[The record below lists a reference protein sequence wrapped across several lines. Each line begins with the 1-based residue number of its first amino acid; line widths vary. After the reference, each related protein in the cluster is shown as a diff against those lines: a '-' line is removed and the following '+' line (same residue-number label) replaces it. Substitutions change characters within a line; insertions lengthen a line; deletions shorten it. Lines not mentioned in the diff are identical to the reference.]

1 MKHRQLDF
9 FSPAAIEKKP
19 EEAAALIEKPSLFLL
34 DGMAIVYR
42 AFFALQRANMTNRDG
57 MPTGAIYGFTSAMLK
72 IFETFKPNYLAAV
85 FDSKE
90 KTFRHDLYPLY
101 KANRPSPPEDLIM
114 QLDAIFEL
122 LEAFDIPLIKAPGY
136 EADDLIGTASHKF
149 AQTCQIYIVT
159 PDKDLAQLVH
169 EGVQILKPGINHNE
183 LELLGKKE
191 IIQQF
196 GVPPELFTQ
205 FLTLTGDTSD
215 NIPGAKGIGPKTA
228 VSLLGKYGSLQNIY
242 AHLDDIS
249 PKNRHSLQ
257 EFQPTL
263 DLITKLVTI
272 RTDLQITVTLKELAC
287 SLPDPA
293 KLFPLLQKFGL
304 KTVASRVEA
313 LRFGMPVAGRIA
325 GTGTDAGTV
334 GAVGAVG
341 AKNFSPLQSSIQSPL
356 QSSIQSPLQSSV
368 QSPLQ
373 QPLRSPRDGADYA
386 RVDTDEKLRELME
399 SLQGARRIAVDTET
413 TSLDTFEAELAGIS
427 ICKEA
432 GSARFISFAQS
443 TLHRETTLELLK
455 PLLEN
460 RSLPKT
466 GQNLKYDILVL
477 KKYGIELAPVGFDTM
492 LASYMLNPDER
503 HNLDDLAALHL
514 GYQTTT
520 FDELVGTG
528 KTKQHIF
535 EVEPEKLSDY
545 ACQDADLAL
554 QLEELFRKKLG
565 NEKELLWLC
574 ENIEFPLVSL
584 LAAMEYEGVCIDT
597 VHLEKASEKAKIEL
611 DLLTEKIYIAAGSLF
626 NIDSPKQLAHIL
638 FTVLGIPPKKATKTG
653 YSTNVEVLEELA
665 VHYPIAH
672 DLLEY
677 RSLQKLKSTYIDALP
692 KMVNPLTGRLHTSF
706 NQYVTATGR
715 LSSSK
720 PNLQN
725 IPIRTALGKEI
736 RKAFI
741 PSSPEKWLLSADYS
755 QIELRIAAEISKD
768 PQLLEAFQN
777 GEDIHT
783 ATAKVIFDTNDIT
796 GDMRRK
802 AKEVNFGV
810 LYGIMPFGLARRLNI
825 GQKEARAIIDT
836 YISKYPKL
844 FEALQGIIETGRK
857 NGYVSTILGRRRY
870 LADLSSRNT
879 NLKKAAERAAM
890 NTPIQGTA
898 ADIIKCAMNLCS
910 TRMQQHNMKSVMILQ
925 VHDELLFETTDA
937 EKELLSTLVEQ
948 AMIDAAII
956 CGLIHVPVLVDTGIG
971 KNWLEAH

>member
-1 MKHRQLDF
+1 MNHRQLDF
-9 FSPAAIEKKP
+9 FSPAAMEKMP
-19 EEAAALIEKPSLFLL
+19 EKAAALIEKPSLFLL

-57 MPTGAIYGFTSAMLK
+57 MPTGAIYGFTSALLK
-72 IFETFKPNYLAAV
+72 IFETFKPDYLAAV

-90 KTFRHDLYPLY
+90 NTFRHDLYPLY

-136 EADDLIGTASHKF
+136 EADDLIGTASRKF

-169 EGVQILKPGINHNE
+169 EGVQILKPGKNQNE

-228 VSLLGKYGSLQNIY
+228 VSLLGKYGSLENIY

-272 RTDLQITVTLKELAC
+272 RTDLQIEVTLKELSCA
-287 SLPDPA
+287 LPDPA
-293 KLFPLLQKFGL
+293 KLFPLLQKLGL
-304 KTVASRVEA
+304 KTVASRVSA
-313 LRFGMPVAGRIA
+313 LRFPS
-325 GTGTDAGTV
+325 V
-334 GAVGAVG
+334 GAVEDTGSVG
-341 AKNFSPLQSSIQSPL
+341 AKYLSPLREKEGTADFL
-356 QSSIQSPLQSSV
+356 
-368 QSPLQ
+368 
-373 QPLRSPRDGADYA
+373 PLRSPQEGADYA
-386 RVDTDEKLRELME
+386 RVDTQEKLRELME
-399 SLQGARRIAVDTET
+399 SLQEARCIAVDTET

-432 GSARFISFAQS
+432 GKARFISFAQS
-443 TLHRETTLELLK
+443 TLDRKTTLKLLK

-460 RSLPKT
+460 ASLPKT

-477 KKYGIELAPVGFDTM
+477 KKYGIELSPVGFDTM
-492 LASYMLNPDER
+492 LASYVLNPDER
-503 HNLDDLAALHL
+503 HNLDDLAAHHL

-554 QLEELFRKKLG
+554 QLEEIFRKKLAH
-565 NEKELLWLC
+565 EKELLWLC
-574 ENIEFPLVSL
+574 ENIEFPLVAV

-597 VHLEKASEKAKIEL
+597 AHLEKASEKAKIEIER
-611 DLLTEKIYIAAGSLF
+611 LTEKIYTAAGSLF

-638 FTVLGIPPKKATKTG
+638 FTVLGIPAKKATKTG

-665 VHYPIAH
+665 VLYPIAR

-768 PQLLEAFQN
+768 PQLLAAFQN

-783 ATAKVIFDTNDIT
+783 ATAKVIFDSNEIT
-796 GDMRRK
+796 SDMRRK

-825 GQKEARAIIDT
+825 TQKEAKAIIDT

-844 FEALQGIIETGRK
+844 FEALQGIIETGREK
-857 NGYVSTILGRRRY
+857 GYVSTILGRRRF
-870 LADLSSRNT
+870 LADLNSRNT

-910 TRMQQHNMKSVMILQ
+910 SRMHHHNMKSVMILQ

-937 EKELLSTLVEQ
+937 EKELLSALVEQ

-956 CGLIHVPVLVDTGIG
+956 CGLNNVPVLVDTGIG

>member
-1 MKHRQLDF
+1 MNKHQLDF
-9 FSPAAIEKKP
+9 FSPVTME
-19 EEAAALIEKPSLFLL
+19 EKPVKTAVVTQKPALFLL

-42 AFFALQRANMTNRDG
+42 AFFALQRAGMTSRDG
-57 MPTGAIYGFTSAMLK
+57 MPTGAIFGFASALVK
-72 IFETFKPNYLAAV
+72 IFETWKPNYLAAV

-90 KTFRHDLYPLY
+90 KTFRHNLYPLY

-122 LEAFDIPLIKAPGY
+122 LEAFDIPLIKAAGY
-136 EADDLIGTASHKF
+136 EADDLIGTASRNF
-149 AQTCQIYIVT
+149 STICQIYIVT

-169 EGVQILKPGINHNE
+169 DGVKILKPANNQNE
-183 LELLGKKE
+183 LELLGTKE
-191 IIQQF
+191 ITERF

-205 FLTLTGDTSD
+205 FLTLTGDSSD

-228 VSLLGKYGSLQNIY
+228 ISLLGRYGSLQNIY

-249 PKNRHSLQ
+249 PKNRQSLL
-257 EFQPTL
+257 EFQPRL
-263 DLITKLVTI
+263 GLITELVTI
-272 RTDLQITVTLKELAC
+272 RTDLQINVTLQELAC
-287 SLPDPA
+287 TPPNPE

-304 KTVASRVEA
+304 KTVASRVSALQFLPAGGGEA
-313 LRFGMPVAGRIA
+313 VNAGKSVEAVAE
-325 GTGTDAGTV
+325 
-334 GAVGAVG
+334 GA
-341 AKNFSPLQSSIQSPL
+341 NDCSL
-356 QSSIQSPLQSSV
+356 
-368 QSPLQ
+368 
-373 QPLRSPRDGADYA
+373 LRSPQEGADYA
-386 RVDTDEKLRELME
+386 RVDTEEKLLELIE
-399 SLQGARRIAVDTET
+399 SLKGARRIAVDTET

-432 GSARFISFAQS
+432 GEARFIPFAKS
-443 TLHRETTLELLK
+443 TLHRETTLRLLK
-455 PLLEN
+455 PLLEEA
-460 RSLPKT
+460 SLPKT
-466 GQNLKYDILVL
+466 GQNLKYDMLVL
-477 KKYGIELAPVGFDTM
+477 KKYGIELSPVGFDTM
-492 LASYMLNPDER
+492 LASYVLNPDER
-503 HNLDDLAALHL
+503 HNLDDLAARHL
-514 GYQTTT
+514 GFQTTT

-528 KTKQHIF
+528 KTKVPIF
-535 EVEPEKLSDY
+535 EVEAEKLSAY

-554 QLEELFRKKLG
+554 QLEDIFRKQLA

-574 ENIEFPLVSL
+574 ENIEFPLLSV

-597 VHLEKASEKAKIEL
+597 AHLEKASEKAKKEL
-611 DLLTEKIYIAAGSLF
+611 DLLTEKIYAAAGSLF

-638 FTVLGIPPKKATKTG
+638 FTVLGIPPKKTTKTG

-665 VHYPIAH
+665 ATYPIAR

-692 KMVNPLTGRLHTSF
+692 TMVNPLTGRLHTSF
-706 NQYVTATGR
+706 NQFVTATGR

-755 QIELRIAAEISKD
+755 QIELRIAAEISAD

-777 GEDIHT
+777 GEDIHS
-783 ATAKVIFDTNDIT
+783 ATAKVIFDTDEIT
-796 GDMRRK
+796 SDMRRK

-825 GQKEARAIIDT
+825 GQKEAKAIIDT
-836 YISKYPKL
+836 YTSKYPRL
-844 FEALQGIIETGRK
+844 FAALQGIIETGRK

-870 LADLSSRNT
+870 LADLNSRNT

-910 TRMQQHNMKSVMILQ
+910 TRMQHQKMKSVMLLQ
-925 VHDELLFETTDA
+925 VHDELLFETTDE
-937 EKELLSTLVEQ
+937 EKEPLLNLVEQ
-948 AMIDAAII
+948 AMIDAAIT
-956 CGLIHVPVLVDTGIG
+956 CGMKTVPVLVDTGIG

>member
-1 MKHRQLDF
+1 MNKHQLDF
-9 FSPAAIEKKP
+9 FSPVTMEGKP
-19 EEAAALIEKPSLFLL
+19 EKAAALTQKPALFLL

-42 AFFALQRANMTNRDG
+42 AFFALQRAGMTSRDG
-57 MPTGAIYGFTSAMLK
+57 MPTGAIFGFTSALLK
-72 IFETFKPNYLAAV
+72 IFETWKPQYLAAV

-90 KTFRHDLYPLY
+90 KTFRHNLYPLY

-122 LEAFDIPLIKAPGY
+122 LEAFGVPLIKTPGY

-149 AQTCQIYIVT
+149 AETCQIYIVS

-169 EGVQILKPGINHNE
+169 EGVQILKPGNNQNE

-191 IIQQF
+191 ITEQF

-228 VSLLGKYGSLQNIY
+228 ASLLGNYGSLQNIY

-257 EFQPTL
+257 EFQPRL
-263 DLITKLVTI
+263 GLITDLVTI
-272 RTDLQITVTLKELAC
+272 RTDLQIDVTLKELAC
-287 SLPDPA
+287 TQPDPE
-293 KLFPLLQKFGL
+293 KLFPLLQKLGL
-304 KTVASRVEA
+304 KTVASRVSALFGELPPNFATKAPLPEEA
-313 LRFGMPVAGRIA
+313 
-325 GTGTDAGTV
+325 D
-334 GAVGAVG
+334 
-341 AKNFSPLQSSIQSPL
+341 SQLQGSKECA
-356 QSSIQSPLQSSV
+356 
-368 QSPLQ
+368 
-373 QPLRSPRDGADYA
+373 PLRSPQEGADYA
-386 RVDTDEKLRELME
+386 RVDTEEKLQELMT

-432 GSARFISFAQS
+432 GEARFISFTKS
-443 TLHRETTLELLK
+443 TLHREITLKLLK
-455 PLLEN
+455 PLLEDA
-460 RSLPKT
+460 SLPKT
-466 GQNLKYDILVL
+466 GQNLKYDMLVL
-477 KKYGIELAPVGFDTM
+477 KKYGIELSPVGFDTM
-492 LASYMLNPDER
+492 LASYVLNPDER
-503 HNLDDLAALHL
+503 HNLDDLAAQYL

-528 KTKQHIF
+528 KTKVHIF
-535 EVEPEKLSDY
+535 EVEAEKLSAY

-554 QLEELFRKKLG
+554 QLEEIFRKKLDE
-565 NEKELLWLC
+565 EKELLWLC
-574 ENIEFPLVSL
+574 ENIEFPLVSV
-584 LAAMEYEGVCIDT
+584 LAAMEYEGVCIDIE
-597 VHLEKASEKAKIEL
+597 HLEKASGKAKIEL
-611 DLLTEKIYIAAGSLF
+611 EQLTEKIYAAAGSLF

-665 VHYPIAH
+665 VTYPIAR

-692 KMVNPLTGRLHTSF
+692 AMVSPLTGRLHTTF
-706 NQYVTATGR
+706 NQFVTATGR

-755 QIELRIAAEISKD
+755 QIELRIAAEISAD

-783 ATAKVIFDTNDIT
+783 ATAKVIFDTDDIT

-825 GQKEARAIIDT
+825 AQKEAKAIIDT
-836 YISKYPKL
+836 YTSKYPKL
-844 FEALQGIIETGRK
+844 FEALQAIIETGREK
-857 NGYVSTILGRRRY
+857 GYVSTILGRRRY
-870 LADLSSRNT
+870 LADLNSRNT

-910 TRMQQHNMKSVMILQ
+910 ARMQHQEMKSVMLLQ
-925 VHDELLFETTDA
+925 GHDELLFETTDE
-937 EKELLSTLVEQ
+937 EKELLSALVEQ
-948 AMIDAAII
+948 AMIDAAIS
-956 CGLIHVPVLVDTGIG
+956 CGLKNVPVLVDTGIG

>member
-57 MPTGAIYGFTSAMLK
+57 IPTGAIYGFTSAMLK

-272 RTDLQITVTLKELAC
+272 RTDLQIDVTLKELAC
-287 SLPDPA
+287 ALPDPA
-293 KLFPLLQKFGL
+293 KLFPLLQKLGL
-304 KTVASRVEA
+304 KTVASRVSS
-313 LRFGMPVAGRIA
+313 LFGELPRNPS
-325 GTGTDAGTV
+325 
-334 GAVGAVG
+334 
-341 AKNFSPLQSSIQSPL
+341 AKAPLPEESADHREN
-356 QSSIQSPLQSSV
+356 
-368 QSPLQ
+368 
-373 QPLRSPRDGADYA
+373 QPSALRSPQEGADYA
-386 RVDTDEKLRELME
+386 RVDTQEKLQELME

-432 GSARFISFAQS
+432 GAARFISFAKS
-443 TLHRETTLELLK
+443 TLHRETTLKLLK

-460 RSLPKT
+460 ASLPKT

-477 KKYGIELAPVGFDTM
+477 KKYGIELSPVGFDTM
-492 LASYMLNPDER
+492 LASYVLNPDER
-503 HNLDDLAALHL
+503 HNLDDLAAHYL

-554 QLEELFRKKLG
+554 QLEEMFRKKLDH
-565 NEKELLWLC
+565 EKELLWLC

-597 VHLEKASEKAKIEL
+597 AHLEKASEKAKIEL
-611 DLLTEKIYIAAGSLF
+611 ERLTEKIYTAAGSLF

-665 VHYPIAH
+665 VLYPIAR

-677 RSLQKLKSTYIDALP
+677 RSLQKLTSTYIDALP

-768 PQLLEAFQN
+768 PQLLTAFQN

-783 ATAKVIFDTNDIT
+783 ATAKVIFDSNEIS

-825 GQKEARAIIDT
+825 TQKEAKAIIDT

-844 FEALQGIIETGRK
+844 FEALQGIIETGREK
-857 NGYVSTILGRRRY
+857 GYVSTILGRRRY
-870 LADLSSRNT
+870 LADLNSRNT

-910 TRMQQHNMKSVMILQ
+910 TRMHHHNMRSVMILQ

-937 EKELLSTLVEQ
+937 EKEQLSALVEQ
-948 AMIDAAII
+948 AMIDAATT
-956 CGLIHVPVLVDTGIG
+956 CGLNNVPVLVDTGIG

>member
-272 RTDLQITVTLKELAC
+272 RTDLQIDVTLKELAC
-287 SLPDPA
+287 ALPDPA
-293 KLFPLLQKFGL
+293 KLFPLLQKLGL
-304 KTVASRVEA
+304 KTVASRVSS
-313 LRFGMPVAGRIA
+313 LFGELPRNPS
-325 GTGTDAGTV
+325 
-334 GAVGAVG
+334 
-341 AKNFSPLQSSIQSPL
+341 AKAPLPEESADHREN
-356 QSSIQSPLQSSV
+356 
-368 QSPLQ
+368 
-373 QPLRSPRDGADYA
+373 QPSALRSPQEGADYA
-386 RVDTDEKLRELME
+386 RVDTQEKLQELME

-432 GSARFISFAQS
+432 GAARFISFAKS
-443 TLHRETTLELLK
+443 TLHRETTLKLLK

-460 RSLPKT
+460 ASLPKT

-477 KKYGIELAPVGFDTM
+477 KKYGIELSPVGFDTM
-492 LASYMLNPDER
+492 LASYVLNPDER
-503 HNLDDLAALHL
+503 HNLDDLAAHHL

-554 QLEELFRKKLG
+554 QLEEMFRKKLDH
-565 NEKELLWLC
+565 EKELLWLC

-597 VHLEKASEKAKIEL
+597 AHLEKASEKAKIEL
-611 DLLTEKIYIAAGSLF
+611 ERLTEKIYTAAGSLF

-665 VHYPIAH
+665 VLYPIAR

-677 RSLQKLKSTYIDALP
+677 RSLQKLTSTYIDALP

-768 PQLLEAFQN
+768 PQLLTAFQN

-783 ATAKVIFDTNDIT
+783 ATAKVIFDSNEISS
-796 GDMRRK
+796 DMRSK

-825 GQKEARAIIDT
+825 TQKEAKAIIDT

-844 FEALQGIIETGRK
+844 FEALQGIIETGREK
-857 NGYVSTILGRRRY
+857 GYVSTILGRRRY
-870 LADLSSRNT
+870 LADLNSRNT

-910 TRMQQHNMKSVMILQ
+910 TRMHHHNMRSVMILQ

-937 EKELLSTLVEQ
+937 EKEQLSALVEQ
-948 AMIDAAII
+948 AMIDAATT
-956 CGLIHVPVLVDTGIG
+956 CGLNNVPVLVDTGIG